1 MTGALIFDFDG
12 TLVDTE
18 AAVLTAWQEIFRE
31 RGGELPL
38 DVWHTVIGTQNTA
51 VAMFELLE
59 KNDENLDRIAV
70 RTGVRA
76 RVTALL
82 ESEGPRPGV
91 QEYLAEAEEQGLR
104 LAIASSSTGDWVTTQ
119 LNRLGLA
126 DAFEAVLTGDLHEA
140 KPSPDLYLAALT
152 ALDLPASE
160 AIAFEDSPHG
170 VTAAKA
176 AGLRCVAVPNAITA
190 VLNFD
195 HADLVLGSLAD
206 KPLSELLSR

>member
-18 AAVLTAWQEIFRE
+18 AAVLVAWQETFRE

-51 VAMFELLE
+51 IAMFELLE
-59 KNDENLDRIAV
+59 QDDEHLDRIAV

-76 RVTALL
+76 RVTELL

-91 QEYLAEAEEQGLR
+91 QEYLDDAREQGLR
-104 LAIASSSTGDWVTTQ
+104 LAIASSSTGDWVSTH

-126 DAFEAVLTGDLHEA
+126 DAFEAVLTGDLHQA
-140 KPSPDLYLAALT
+140 KPSPDLYLAALA
-152 ALDLPASE
+152 ALDLPAAE

-176 AGLRCVAVPNAITA
+176 AGLKCVAVPNPITA

-206 KPLSELLSR
+206 KPLGELLGT

>member
-1 MTGALIFDFDG
+1 M
-12 TLVDTE
+12 
-18 AAVLTAWQEIFRE
+18 AWQETFRA

-51 VAMFELLE
+51 TAMFELLAKE
-59 KNDENLDRIAV
+59 DENLDRLAV

-76 RVTALL
+76 RVTELL

-91 QEYLAEAEEQGLR
+91 REYLDDAKARGIR
-104 LAIASSSTGDWVTTQ
+104 LAIASSSTGDWVVSQ
-119 LNRLGLA
+119 LDRLGLT

-140 KPSPDLYLAALT
+140 KPSPDLYLAALA
-152 ALDLPASE
+152 ALDLPPSG

-176 AGLRCVAVPNAITA
+176 AGLTCVAVPNPITA
-190 VLNFD
+190 VLDFG

-206 KPLSELLSR
+206 KPLDELLSR

>member
-18 AAVLTAWQEIFRE
+18 AAVLVAWQETFRE

-38 DVWHTVIGTQNTA
+38 DVWHTVIGTQHTA
-51 VAMFELLE
+51 AAMFELLA
-59 KNDENLDRIAV
+59 KDDEHLDKVAI

-76 RVTALL
+76 RVTELL
-82 ESEGPRPGV
+82 ASEGPRPGV
-91 QEYLAEAEEQGLR
+91 KEYLEDAHEQGLR
-104 LAIASSSTGDWVTTQ
+104 LAIASSSTGDWVATH

-140 KPSPDLYLAALT
+140 KPSPDLYLAALA
-152 ALDLPASE
+152 ALDLPPSE

-176 AGLRCVAVPNAITA
+176 AGLKCVAVPNPITA

-195 HADLVLGSLAD
+195 HADLVLDSLAD
-206 KPLSELLSR
+206 EPLSALLSR

>member
-18 AAVLTAWQEIFRE
+18 AAVLVAWQETFRE

-51 VAMFELLE
+51 SAMFELLAE
-59 KNDENLDRIAV
+59 DDEHLDRLAV

-76 RVTALL
+76 RVTELL
-82 ESEGPRPGV
+82 ESVGPRPGV
-91 QEYLAEAEEQGLR
+91 LEYLAEAKEQGLR
-104 LAIASSSTGDWVTTQ
+104 LAIASSSTGDWVGTH
-119 LNRLGLA
+119 LARLDLA
-126 DAFEAVLTGDLHEA
+126 GAFEAVLTGDLHEA
-140 KPSPDLYLAALT
+140 KPSPDLYLAALA
-152 ALDLPASE
+152 ALDLPASA

-176 AGLRCVAVPNAITA
+176 AGLTCVAVPNPITA

-195 HADLVLGSLAD
+195 HADIVLGSLAD
-206 KPLSELLSR
+206 EPLSALLSR

>member
-18 AAVLTAWQEIFRE
+18 AAVLVAWQETFRE

-51 VAMFELLE
+51 SAMFELLAKE
-59 KNDENLDRIAV
+59 DEHLDRLAV

-76 RVTALL
+76 RVTELL
-82 ESEGPRPGV
+82 ESVGPRPGV
-91 QEYLAEAEEQGLR
+91 LEYLAEAEDQGLR
-104 LAIASSSTGDWVTTQ
+104 LAIASSSTGDWVGTQ
-119 LNRLGLA
+119 LARLDLA

-140 KPSPDLYLAALT
+140 KPSPDLYLAALA
-152 ALDLPASE
+152 ALDLPASA

-176 AGLRCVAVPNAITA
+176 AGLTCVAVPNPITA

-195 HADLVLGSLAD
+195 HADIVLGSLAD
-206 KPLSELLSR
+206 EPLSALLSR